1 MKKEALPVNVDH
13 RKLSGR
19 TPNGGF
25 AKKMILGM
33 RDWTAYLIIVCFLIC
48 TNLCTLFLLCLRFT
62 TSTQADRELL
72 SDVRRSAGDKLIL
85 AECEM
90 DGATKLTHT
99 WDHDDIELR

>member
-1 MKKEALPVNVDH
+1 
-13 RKLSGR
+13 
-19 TPNGGF
+19 
-25 AKKMILGM
+25 MILGL
-33 RDWTAYLIIVCFLIC
+33 RDWTVYLIVVCFLIC
-48 TNLCTLFLLCLRFT
+48 TNLCTLVLLCVRFR